1 MKLKTEIRDLQKRCE
16 ELKDAKLKAENELNN
31 VHLMSWDQLEK
42 LQNLE
47 LKQDFLEDENHKMI
61 HNFNQVEK
69 KNSDL
74 KQNITNLESQVEM
87 LKKVNKSFNIEL
99 SEKENQLE
107 NEIRNQEHWKSE
119 YEIIIQSCHK
129 KQLLIEKLEFELVEL
144 ENIIQDYEAKI
155 AYLCRES
162 SENEKRLVKENE
174 KLKWEYQ
181 NDISNIQEKIQLI
194 SKERDNMKQ
203 KNETLE
209 RTIDELESRNKFLQ
223 MDLKAKIV
231 KTKSSLEVIQDES
244 HSAIERNIY
253 IRKLKHQLE
262 DSENERQSLKSKNKI
277 ISDEKYDLENML
289 SRCSKSKDNLN
300 DRYMEKNKENLALT
314 GLLKENEEELKV
326 ILKKYQTSVSALSSQ
341 QVVLDQQFQIIGS
354 LENENEQLEQKI
366 KSLEYEAANA
376 RNDKETVEEIR
387 MKMKISHLESNLE
400 YEEANTSRLR
410 LFLER
415 AKSNMAA
422 SEAECASLLK
432 KNEILS
438 CNTKNLERQ
447 LKMLKGDFIRLQI
460 NENKASNKTKLTEH
474 KLKVLDAENS
484 ALKSQNQQANQ
495 RLENLQLALFLE
507 LDSDLEMNF
516 SSGFGGNVK
525 LRMDSLEVESEC

>member
-1 MKLKTEIRDLQKRCE
+1 
-16 ELKDAKLKAENELNN
+16 
-31 VHLMSWDQLEK
+31 
-42 LQNLE
+42 
-47 LKQDFLEDENHKMI
+47 
-61 HNFNQVEK
+61 
-69 KNSDL
+69 
-74 KQNITNLESQVEM
+74 M

-181 NDISNIQEKIQLI
+181 NDISDIQEKIQLI

-223 MDLKAKIV
+223 MDLQAKIV

-387 MKMKISHLESNLE
+387 MKK
-400 YEEANTSRLR
+400 NTWQAQCIKLGHTSSTRAAPLR
-410 LFLER
+410 
-415 AKSNMAA
+415 
-422 SEAECASLLK
+422 
-432 KNEILS
+432 
-438 CNTKNLERQ
+438 
-447 LKMLKGDFIRLQI
+447 
-460 NENKASNKTKLTEH
+460 
-474 KLKVLDAENS
+474 
-484 ALKSQNQQANQ
+484 
-495 RLENLQLALFLE
+495 
-507 LDSDLEMNF
+507 
-516 SSGFGGNVK
+516 
-525 LRMDSLEVESEC
+525 

>member
-181 NDISNIQEKIQLI
+181 NDISNIEEKIQLI

-223 MDLKAKIV
+223 MDLKAKIA
-231 KTKSSLEVIQDES
+231 KTKSTLEVIQNES
-244 HSAIERNIY
+244 HGAIERNIF

-277 ISDEKYDLENML
+277 ISDEKSDLENML
-289 SRCSKSKDNLN
+289 SKC
-300 DRYMEKNKENLALT
+300 
-314 GLLKENEEELKV
+314 
-326 ILKKYQTSVSALSSQ
+326 
-341 QVVLDQQFQIIGS
+341 F
-354 LENENEQLEQKI
+354 
-366 KSLEYEAANA
+366 
-376 RNDKETVEEIR
+376 
-387 MKMKISHLESNLE
+387 IS
-400 YEEANTSRLR
+400 
-410 LFLER
+410 
-415 AKSNMAA
+415 
-422 SEAECASLLK
+422 
-432 KNEILS
+432 
-438 CNTKNLERQ
+438 
-447 LKMLKGDFIRLQI
+447 
-460 NENKASNKTKLTEH
+460 
-474 KLKVLDAENS
+474 
-484 ALKSQNQQANQ
+484 
-495 RLENLQLALFLE
+495 
-507 LDSDLEMNF
+507 
-516 SSGFGGNVK
+516 
-525 LRMDSLEVESEC
+525 